1 MPNEVYELLRY
12 SASSKFNV
20 YLLKRERERERERE
34 RFAVLTLIYE
44 ILQ

>member
-20 YLLKRERERERERE
+20 YLLKRERERER
-34 RFAVLTLIYE
+34 FAVLTLIYE